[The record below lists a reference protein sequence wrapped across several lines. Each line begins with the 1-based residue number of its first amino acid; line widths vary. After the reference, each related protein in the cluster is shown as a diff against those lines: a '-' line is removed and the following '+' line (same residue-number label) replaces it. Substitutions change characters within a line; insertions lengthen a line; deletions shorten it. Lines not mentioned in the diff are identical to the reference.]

1 MYCTPKTPEGRRY
14 IGRLWFAMT
23 AYIVATF
30 GATWTFK
37 HHHPQGA
44 GMYLLASLP
53 ALPILAVLVIVG
65 LYLAELKDEFERS
78 ILVESSLW
86 GTGMAL
92 ALATFWGFL
101 ENYGTVSTIPM
112 FYVFLVW
119 WMSFS
124 LAQILV
130 RRRYK

>member
-1 MYCTPKTPEGRRY
+1 MSSSDSATGVGGFLAMSRMSEG
-14 IGRLWFAMT
+14 IG
-23 AYIVATF
+23 
-30 GATWTFK
+30 
-37 HHHPQGA
+37 
-44 GMYLLASLP
+44 
-53 ALPILAVLVIVG
+53 LPILAVLVIVG

-86 GTGMAL
+86 GTGTAL

-124 LAQILV
+124 LAQVLV